1 MSLALLIAFQ
11 AAAAPAADQK
21 PVDIRTIDF
30 DLSRYRPSPLACAP
44 SPGDILVCGRR
55 PAVSLSAAEMARL
68 AKLYEQGPID
78 AETGL
83 VGNVR
88 GRVYTEEV
96 AMPNGQVSKRAMI
109 GIRLPF

>member
-11 AAAAPAADQK
+11 AAAPAAGQK
-21 PVDIRTIDF
+21 PVDLRTIDF
-30 DLSRYRPSPLACAP
+30 DLSRYRPAPAACAP

-55 PAVSLSAAEMARL
+55 PAGSLGAGEMARL
-68 AKLYEQGPID
+68 AKLYEQGPMD

-83 VGNVR
+83 FGQIR
-88 GRVYTEEV
+88 GRIYTEEA
-96 AMPNGQVSKRAMI
+96 AMPNGQVSKRAMV